1 MMKTQKF
8 PIAHIYVPVKRRA
21 TLEPNKVDEIAES
34 ILEKGQETPIYVRA
48 DGDRYVLVEG
58 LHRLEACRKLG
69 EAEPSSVISCRRDGI
84 DFDSNRITNSNKHA
98 MRARMTARSANAI
111 TIPYLDVAM
120 RLSSDDNYGK
130 LHRKTLAIIEEK
142 QRLTH

>member
-21 TLEPNKVDEIAES
+21 TLEPKKVDEIAES

-69 EAEPSSVISCRRDGI
+69 EQTIVGYLVQARR
-84 DFDSNRITNSNKHA
+84 H
-98 MRARMTARSANAI
+98 
-111 TIPYLDVAM
+111 
-120 RLSSDDNYGK
+120 
-130 LHRKTLAIIEEK
+130 
-142 QRLTH
+142 